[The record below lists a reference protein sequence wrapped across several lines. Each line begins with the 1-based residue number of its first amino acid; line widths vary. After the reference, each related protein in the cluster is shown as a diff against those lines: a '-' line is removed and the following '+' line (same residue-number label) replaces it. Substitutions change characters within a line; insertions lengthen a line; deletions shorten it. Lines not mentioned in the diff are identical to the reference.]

1 LEVIKQDPRPE
12 LEPAQAILS
21 RLERRR
27 LYVCL
32 GESAFQRAD
41 RTASLSEDDIRDEIS
56 AIAGQLV
63 DGSYRTDDEGD
74 GGEGAWG
81 HGSPAESDEDEAGLG
96 LGHGRSQGQPFQSI
110 WQPPVPMHSFSNL
123 SQMSSA
129 STQSTSGLPLVPVC
143 QSELIV
149 ELMHI
154 HYGLKDKNPVARM
167 RFYQRKAEVCA
178 VGREVKEAAYIA
190 SLPAVFEERAVRV
203 FCRSEDKAV
212 KATAMRAFTAW
223 CRQGRCPTP
232 FPSQSQVQAGE
243 GAFE

>member
-1 LEVIKQDPRPE
+1 MRGGTARPQS
-12 LEPAQAILS
+12 LTRT
-21 RLERRR
+21 RL
-27 LYVCL
+27 
-32 GESAFQRAD
+32 GSGSA
-41 RTASLSEDDIRDEIS
+41 TAAAR
-56 AIAGQLV
+56 
-63 DGSYRTDDEGD
+63 
-74 GGEGAWG
+74 
-81 HGSPAESDEDEAGLG
+81 
-96 LGHGRSQGQPFQSI
+96 GQPFQSI
-110 WQPPVPMHSFSNL
+110 RQPPVPMHSFSNL

-212 KATAMRAFTAW
+212 KATAMRAFVAW

-232 FPSQSQVQAGE
+232 FPSLSQEQAGE
-243 GAFE
+243 GAYE

>member
-1 LEVIKQDPRPE
+1 MIKQDPRPE

-63 DGSYRTDDEGD
+63 DGSYREDDEGD

-96 LGHGRSQGQPFQSI
+96 LGHGRSQGAALSEHPAAARAHAQLLQ
-110 WQPPVPMHSFSNL
+110 PVPNVQRVHPVHER
-123 SQMSSA
+123 SA
-129 STQSTSGLPLVPVC
+129 SGARVP
-143 QSELIV
+143 
-149 ELMHI
+149 
-154 HYGLKDKNPVARM
+154 
-167 RFYQRKAEVCA
+167 
-178 VGREVKEAAYIA
+178 
-190 SLPAVFEERAVRV
+190 ERAHR
-203 FCRSEDKAV
+203 
-212 KATAMRAFTAW
+212 RAHAHPL
-223 CRQGRCPTP
+223 RAQG
-232 FPSQSQVQAGE
+232 
-243 GAFE
+243 